1 MKTTNL
7 ETSKKLKELG
17 FEAETHLYWKNEKRI
32 MSLVYHTSFD
42 FPPPLN
48 LVPAYDLETI
58 LEALPKSIEELGK
71 LYFFDMTKLDF
82 VYSNMIDGDIEGC
95 YYHNKKE
102 NESLANTAGR
112 LLIKLLE
119 DNIIKLRE

>member
-1 MKTTNL
+1 MKVTNL
-7 ETSKKLKELG
+7 KTSQKLKELG
-17 FEAETHLYWKNEKRI
+17 FEAETIAFIDPYSEECQIW
-32 MSLVYHTSFD
+32 
-42 FPPPLN
+42 LN
-48 LVPAYDLETI
+48 TPDGFIPAYDLETI

-95 YYHNKKE
+95 YYHSKKE

-119 DNIIKLRE
+119 DNIIKLGE